1 MTTFVTLVELYER
14 QGDYLR
20 CGLNS
25 GLFGELN
32 KGLSFA
38 TLHRA
43 ENLELVCNGGGIS
56 PLEIYF
62 LESLFT
68 DYRPSRIFAI
78 GNAFGWSTLALS
90 IIVPEARTI
99 CIDACQDAGYEE
111 GRRIT
116 NLIALKEGLNA
127 SVVKGISPT
136 DVETIIKAEF
146 NAPIDFAFIDGWHTN
161 EQILADFL
169 ACRRLASP
177 DCVYLFHDVVNMELF
192 DGFDAVLA
200 HDGNITG
207 KVLMRTTS
215 GMAIAFPTAM
225 TEIFEKVVTAFS
237 QDNKL
242 LADLPQPQAPHVRK
256 AGLMA
261 EN

>member
-14 QGDYLR
+14 QGYYLR
-20 CGLNS
+20 CGLNAE
-25 GLFGELN
+25 LFGELN

-177 DCVYLFHDVVNMELF
+177 DCVYLFHDVVNLLLA
-192 DGFDAVLA
+192 DGFAAIAKDNPALYSS
-200 HDGNITG
+200 
-207 KVLMRTTS
+207 LLFRTPS
-215 GMAIAFPTAM
+215 GMAISYPADQDAALGAIVHAF
-225 TEIFEKVVTAFS
+225 TETDERVRALWQEGRARREKS
-237 QDNKL
+237 
-242 LADLPQPQAPHVRK
+242 
-256 AGLMA
+256 
-261 EN
+261 E